1 MSEKKWQAVIRVQVP
16 GGGQSWN
23 GTSYQ
28 NNTMPQIVSIESR
41 DMGGY
46 VPTKAQ
52 LESAYGP
59 GSVQSLIEK

>member
-1 MSEKKWQAVIRVQVP
+1 MSEKKWQAVIRVQVS

-23 GTSYQ
+23 GSNYQ
-28 NNTMPQIVSIESR
+28 ANTTPQIVSIESR
-41 DMGGY
+41 DMGGFFA
-46 VPTKAQ
+46 TKAQ